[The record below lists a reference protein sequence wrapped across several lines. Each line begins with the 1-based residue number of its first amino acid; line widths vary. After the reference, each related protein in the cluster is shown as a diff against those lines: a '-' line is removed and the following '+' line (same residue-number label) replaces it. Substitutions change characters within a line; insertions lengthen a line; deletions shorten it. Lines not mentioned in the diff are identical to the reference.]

1 MMKANNGME
10 QVEEEEEKCQIFFRQ
25 TDKCRSLSRLFVYY
39 SLFFLFLQWHSVSDQ
54 TWLPLSNSLL
64 KRAIGIY
71 CCQHAKKLAEKS
83 EDMRRKS

>member
-39 SLFFLFLQWHSVSDQ
+39 SLFFSFFAVALCVRPNMAASFEFASQKSNWNLL
-54 TWLPLSNSLL
+54 LPAC
-64 KRAIGIY
+64 KRVG
-71 CCQHAKKLAEKS
+71 
-83 EDMRRKS
+83 